1 MQESCVEFKK
11 RKLSLKNAKTSKHA
25 GENEYTS
32 FLHTEPLSK
41 KETEEHAF
49 HFVDIAEDRRRSEI
63 LSDKRCSTSRPS
75 DRRLPKAK

>member
-32 FLHTEPLSK
+32 FPHTEPLSK

-49 HFVDIAEDRRRSEI
+49 HFVDIAEDRSEI
-63 LSDKRCSTSRPS
+63 LSDKRCSRPS
-75 DRRLPKAK
+75 DRRLCRVSVGPS